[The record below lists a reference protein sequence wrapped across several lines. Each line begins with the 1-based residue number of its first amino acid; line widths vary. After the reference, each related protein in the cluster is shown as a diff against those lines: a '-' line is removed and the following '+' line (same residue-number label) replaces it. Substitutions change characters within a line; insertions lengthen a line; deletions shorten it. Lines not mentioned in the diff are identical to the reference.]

1 MKLKFLK
8 CVPGPFFMPLLSKSY
23 GGPCEQALRYQR
35 IENRYPLDG
44 DLCNQIH
51 LNFGIG
57 PFACAK
63 IWGTLGM
70 IYIIILNI
78 KILKIHEYY
87 KYWYQSSSSN
97 VA

>member
-1 MKLKFLK
+1 MKLKTEDF
-8 CVPGPFFMPLLSKSY
+8 SKSFRSLSSF
-23 GGPCEQALRYQR
+23 C
-35 IENRYPLDG
+35 
-44 DLCNQIH
+44 
-51 LNFGIG
+51 FGIS
-57 PFACAK
+57 PFNARATAN

-78 KILKIHEYY
+78 KILKIHKYY